1 MNSFDHFSVLLPNG
15 FEDLLPPDAEQEAR
29 AITILMDHF
38 AGHGY
43 RRVKPPLV
51 EFEDSLLAPGPGAAL
66 ASETF
71 RLMDPVSHRMMGV
84 RSDITA
90 QIARIASS
98 RLFSEPRPL
107 RLAYA
112 NDILRTRASQQRT
125 QRQFCQ
131 VGCELIGHDDLLA
144 DIEICLMAVS
154 ALKALGLADITL
166 DLTLPRLTN
175 EIMKLY
181 NLSDAARTQVR
192 AALEKREQDS
202 LDALD
207 PAPRESL
214 KALLSACGPADTALD
229 QLARMDLPAE
239 LRPDIDRLAA
249 TCTAL
254 SKALDEL
261 GITDIRITIDPVEN
275 KGFEYHAGTAFAL
288 FAKKA
293 RAELGRGGRYDIVC
307 GQSGDRQS
315 ATGFTLYMDTLRGA
329 MPASKPAD
337 TLFVPSTESWAT
349 IKTLRD
355 DGWRVIHGTGQ
366 DDRER
371 LQCTHELLNGQIH
384 PIG

>member
-1 MNSFDHFSVLLPNG
+1 MNDFDHFSVLLPNG

-98 RLFSEPRPL
+98 RLSSEPRPL

-131 VGCELIGHDDLLA
+131 VGCELIGRDDPLA
-144 DIEICLMAVS
+144 DIEICVMAVS
-154 ALKALGLADITL
+154 GLKALGLTDITL
-166 DLTLPRLTN
+166 DLALPRLTN
-175 EIMKLY
+175 EIMALY
-181 NLSDAARTQVR
+181 GLNDAARAHVR
-192 AALEKREQDS
+192 AALEKREQDA
-202 LDALD
+202 LDSLD

-214 KALLSACGPADTALD
+214 KSLLHACGPADTALD
-229 QLARMDLPAE
+229 RLSQMDLPAA

-249 TCTAL
+249 TCAAL
-254 SKALDEL
+254 GKALGEL

-275 KGFEYHAGTAFAL
+275 KGFEYHAGIAFTL

-293 RAELGRGGRYDIVC
+293 RAELGRGGRYDIVYD
-307 GQSGDRQS
+307 QNGDRQS

-329 MPASKPAD
+329 MPAFKPAD
-337 TLFVPSTESWAT
+337 TLFVPSMESWAT